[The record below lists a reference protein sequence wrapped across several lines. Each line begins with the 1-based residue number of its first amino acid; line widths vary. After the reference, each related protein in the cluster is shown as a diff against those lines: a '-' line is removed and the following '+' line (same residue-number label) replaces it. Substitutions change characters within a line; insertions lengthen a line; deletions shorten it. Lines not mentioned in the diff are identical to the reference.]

1 VDAIALTD
9 PAALVVGGRGVDLV
23 EVVFDAARGGDQQ

>member
-1 VDAIALTD
+1 VRTD

-23 EVVFDAARGGDQQ
+23 KVFFDAERGGDQQ